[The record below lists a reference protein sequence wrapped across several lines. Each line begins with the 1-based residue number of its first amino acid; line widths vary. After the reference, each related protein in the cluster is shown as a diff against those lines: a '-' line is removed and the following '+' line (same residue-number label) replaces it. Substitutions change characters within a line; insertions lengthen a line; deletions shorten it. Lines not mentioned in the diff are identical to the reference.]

1 MSVAGVVSSH
11 VASAFGLSSKTWF
24 PTWRWGSKGECLGK
38 RGGGE
43 DEREREKERQTNR
56 DRKRNKGKDRE
67 EGRARGEGQRKP
79 RMKPHVFYDLV

>member
-1 MSVAGVVSSH
+1 MAMSVAGVVSSH

-43 DEREREKERQTNR
+43 DEREREKDRQTETEKEIKGKIE
-56 DRKRNKGKDRE
+56 RKGEREGKDR
-67 EGRARGEGQRKP
+67 GSQG
-79 RMKPHVFYDLV
+79 